1 MSASVCA
8 GAAFI
13 VGSRVYVVAG
23 QVGGVPKNNIYSAD
37 MSNLNAWTTEANT
50 FPVSIG
56 RTSCYQY
63 GNYLYV
69 VGGETVYDSVYSNAV
84 YRAHVSAP
92 TVWTQVGTIPSTL
105 GSIDDLV
112 VHGGRVFIF
121 GGRINAGTYSTTVFH
136 ADASNPTSWTVG
148 TAMTTGRQFATK
160 YVVDDQVYV
169 VGGFNGTWL
178 SSIECYTLTP
188 SSSIGSGVMTL
199 NKVNTAL
206 VQTISDVNIYA
217 KIPASTSIKSAVSFD
232 GGATWSYYNTP
243 TSGWVQ
249 AASQAEALAAG
260 AALTLVSG
268 YKYLVA
274 GLTNFNV
281 GSMQNIQI
289 SLLVSS
295 TVVNQSPV
303 VYYST
308 FNYVGVGTYGTL
320 LIGSYSNGYADIGL
334 KHPAGVYSTTNIKN
348 NQSSP
353 ITMVLKVCDGTI

>member
-1 MSASVCA
+1 
-8 GAAFI
+8 
-13 VGSRVYVVAG
+13 
-23 QVGGVPKNNIYSAD
+23 
-37 MSNLNAWTTEANT
+37 
-50 FPVSIG
+50 
-56 RTSCYQY
+56 
-63 GNYLYV
+63 
-69 VGGETVYDSVYSNAV
+69 
-84 YRAHVSAP
+84 
-92 TVWTQVGTIPSTL
+92 
-105 GSIDDLV
+105 
-112 VHGGRVFIF
+112 
-121 GGRINAGTYSTTVFH
+121 
-136 ADASNPTSWTVG
+136 
-148 TAMTTGRQFATK
+148 
-160 YVVDDQVYV
+160 
-169 VGGFNGTWL
+169 
-178 SSIECYTLTP
+178 
-188 SSSIGSGVMTL
+188 
-199 NKVNTAL
+199 
-206 VQTISDVNIYA
+206 
-217 KIPASTSIKSAVSFD
+217 
-232 GGATWSYYNTP
+232 
-243 TSGWVQ
+243 VQ